1 MNVVPDSRGQLPE
14 RFHSTTKTDTMKQLK
29 VPHIAD
35 IEKSDF
41 KTLCIRMETCAAKAW
56 IDTVCWKGTFPYAP
70 DASFSVAVSDT
81 HIAVMYRVCGMDLRA
96 KALEDNGPVWEDSC
110 CEFFV
115 ADPADGTYYN
125 FEMNCIGTVLASKR
139 KSRDEF
145 TLFTEEQLGRI
156 RRFSSLERREYDESG
171 DIFCWRTAVC
181 IPLELIGLDGTRL
194 PDSVRANFYK
204 CADKTAH
211 PHFLSWNP
219 VEVPQP
225 DFHRPEF
232 FGKLEF

>member
-1 MNVVPDSRGQLPE
+1 MNVVPDNRDPLPE
-14 RFHSTTKTDTMKQLK
+14 RFHTTTKTDTMKQLK

-56 IDTVCWKGTFPYAP
+56 IDTVCWKGAFPYAP

-115 ADPADGTYYN
+115 ADPKDGTYYN

-145 TLFTEEQLGRI
+145 TLFTEEQLGRMENRI
-156 RRFSSLERREYDESG
+156 CRQLFLLLGNFFFLAVQNLVQVSQGAAEFGNCLAGFGQEN
-171 DIFCWRTAVC
+171 IFC
-181 IPLELIGLDGTRL
+181 ISQNIFLPFLRL
-194 PDSVRANFYK
+194 FPYINNNSA
-204 CADKTAH
+204 T
-211 PHFLSWNP
+211 
-219 VEVPQP
+219 
-225 DFHRPEF
+225 
-232 FGKLEF
+232 